1 MIVCVSC
8 DEKESCAKASN
19 TVEFNE
25 IVVVFHIGNTLISL
39 FCCWLQEMEKKINAY
54 NCRGVSLPFCL
65 QDEMQKSNFEA
76 ILSVEQSCE
85 IVQHKDAHF
94 LSCLWILSNEKTNTK
109 NSRDRNWLFK
119 SFLGQRWA
127 QNSR

>member
-39 FCCWLQEMEKKINAY
+39 FCCWLQEMKKKKSMLTIVEGFHYLFAY
-54 NCRGVSLPFCL
+54 KMKCRNLTLRQFYLLNRAARLC
-65 QDEMQKSNFEA
+65 
-76 ILSVEQSCE
+76 
-85 IVQHKDAHF
+85 
-94 LSCLWILSNEKTNTK
+94 NTK
-109 NSRDRNWLFK
+109 THTFYHACGSCQMKRQTLKIAEIETGSLNHS
-119 SFLGQRWA
+119 
-127 QNSR
+127 